1 MVFAMSNRIE
11 IFKGALAIVLSSF
24 LWGTTGTAASYAP
37 TINSLAIGAFAME
50 IAGVLLVF
58 TARKK
63 LLVDYKRMIAY
74 PKMLVLGGI
83 SVAIYPLA
91 FYTSMRFAGVAIG
104 TVVSIAS
111 APFFSAM
118 LDRLISKKSVSLQW
132 VVSFLIGAIGIVFL
146 AVGKDQH
153 TFISNSLFLQNIGIL
168 LGFLAGLTY
177 ACYAWIAKQLIGGSV
192 HSQSAMAGL
201 FGIAA
206 LLLLPSLLLTGQNIF
221 SSVTNISVSMYM
233 AIIPMFFGYL
243 LFGFGLKFIDA
254 SRATLITLIEPLV
267 ATILAVYIV
276 GEKLQVVGWIGMGLV
291 SLCLLMQT
299 FKIEILS
306 KVNAI
311 EVQR

>member
-1 MVFAMSNRIE
+1 L
-11 IFKGALAIVLSSF
+11 KGSIIP
-24 LWGTTGTAASYAP
+24 ASM
-37 TINSLAIGAFAME
+37 GV
-50 IAGVLLVF
+50 AGVLLVF

-63 LLVDYKRMIAY
+63 LLVDYKRIVTY
-74 PKMLVLGGI
+74 PKMLLLGGI

-91 FYTSMRFAGVAIG
+91 FYTSMRFAGVAVG

-111 APFFSAM
+111 APFFSAI
-118 LDRLISKKSVSLQW
+118 LERLISKKSVSLQW
-132 VVSFLIGAIGIVFL
+132 MVSFLIGAIGIVFL

-153 TFISNSLFLQNIGIL
+153 TSITHSLFLQNIGIL
-168 LGFLAGLTY
+168 LGFLAGFTY
-177 ACYAWIAKQLIGGSV
+177 ACYSWVAKQLIDASV

-206 LLLLPSLLLTGQNIF
+206 LLLLPSLLLTGRNIF

-267 ATILAVYIV
+267 ATILAVHII
-276 GEKLQVVGWIGMGLV
+276 GERLQIIGWIGMGLV

-299 FKIEILS
+299 FQIEILS
-306 KVNAI
+306 KVSEI
-311 EVQR
+311 EIQ

>member
-1 MVFAMSNRIE
+1 MSNRIE

-24 LWGTTGTAASYAP
+24 LWGTTGTAASYVP
-37 TINSLAIGAFAME
+37 TINSLAIGAFAMG

-63 LLVDYKRMIAY
+63 LLADYKRMIAY

-153 TFISNSLFLQNIGIL
+153 TFITNSLFLQNIHR
-168 LGFLAGLTY
+168 
-177 ACYAWIAKQLIGGSV
+177 QD
-192 HSQSAMAGL
+192 
-201 FGIAA
+201 
-206 LLLLPSLLLTGQNIF
+206 
-221 SSVTNISVSMYM
+221 
-233 AIIPMFFGYL
+233 
-243 LFGFGLKFIDA
+243 LK
-254 SRATLITLIEPLV
+254 R
-267 ATILAVYIV
+267 
-276 GEKLQVVGWIGMGLV
+276 
-291 SLCLLMQT
+291 
-299 FKIEILS
+299 
-306 KVNAI
+306 
-311 EVQR
+311 